1 MKFIRGPNDFASELN
16 GGRGCHAHRVLRGP
30 NRLDVGVRF
39 ERLEPEIRVSNSRKN
54 EFSLPLDLELPLKFL
69 GSVFLRESPEISIP
83 SGMQLNLA
91 DVHAAVLRVPHPR
104 RKKNSSRLVKTV
116 DASVGRKGTFKGG
129 VLSWGTTIVLAAGVT
144 EAINFQDADSGNAA
158 ATGDFVLT
166 AEEVNPVISELEVL
180 PYFSDR
186 AA

>member
-1 MKFIRGPNDFASELN
+1 MMKFIRGPNDFASELN

-104 RKKNSSRLVKTV
+104 RKKQL
-116 DASVGRKGTFKGG
+116 
-129 VLSWGTTIVLAAGVT
+129 LPL